1 MYNNISNIKPALFL
15 FTAFTLAM
23 ASCQKKFEPASYA
36 PKQTF
41 GGYDASNQVAA
52 SDLVAHFSFE
62 GNLVDSVSK
71 TAASN
76 SGTSNSPGI
85 KGQGMQV
92 GLGNYAV
99 FTPTDAV
106 KNLQS
111 FTLSYWINT
120 PKNTAGIQN
129 PVCFVNPTDFWGRLD
144 MFFDQQADDK
154 ALFKMHVWGTGGD
167 QWMDKWFIPS
177 PFGKWLHIILTYDMT
192 SGTFAFYVNGALLG
206 SVINKNFGA
215 LNFSSSPAIVLG
227 TTQLMTN
234 PLLTSGGGPQSW
246 TSFVLGTMD
255 ELRIYKKA
263 LGADDI
269 KALYNLENLGK

>member
-106 KNLQS
+106 KNL
-111 FTLSYWINT
+111 
-120 PKNTAGIQN
+120 
-129 PVCFVNPTDFWGRLD
+129 
-144 MFFDQQADDK
+144 
-154 ALFKMHVWGTGGD
+154 
-167 QWMDKWFIPS
+167 
-177 PFGKWLHIILTYDMT
+177 
-192 SGTFAFYVNGALLG
+192 
-206 SVINKNFGA
+206 
-215 LNFSSSPAIVLG
+215 
-227 TTQLMTN
+227 
-234 PLLTSGGGPQSW
+234 
-246 TSFVLGTMD
+246 
-255 ELRIYKKA
+255 
-263 LGADDI
+263 
-269 KALYNLENLGK
+269 